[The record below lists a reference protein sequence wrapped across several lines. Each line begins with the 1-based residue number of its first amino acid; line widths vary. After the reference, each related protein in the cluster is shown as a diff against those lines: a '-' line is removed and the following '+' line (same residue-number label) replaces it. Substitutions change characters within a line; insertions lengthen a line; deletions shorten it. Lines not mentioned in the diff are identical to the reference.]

1 MSRLP
6 LYVAGGIL
14 AATTNATILATGGYL
29 TSHAPLVIALSAGVF
44 AGAVVIGSGR
54 IASKGLALAI
64 VAALVSGEAYNLVA
78 TGERL
83 VIAREAAQAP
93 LRDLAAKRQAAVYK
107 LAGLEASEP
116 TSARLRLAQATFADA
131 KAAVD
136 KEAKDIRCGKECKRK
151 QELADRAALDVKA
164 ALPEAVAEHAK
175 AIAAAKADVEANPVP
190 PSSTPFA
197 DRIGWAPWVLD
208 LVMAALL
215 SVGAN
220 GLAGA
225 LIAFGSHVP
234 AIPRIP
240 GNDLGVPGIVIPRNP
255 FPGNDPPTGGRRGRK
270 PDPRIVNFS
279 EAFREKHGRPPS
291 GSEIKS
297 YFPGIPTSTAYDYA
311 KRA

>member
-6 LYVAGGIL
+6 LYVGGGIL

-44 AGAVVIGSGR
+44 AGAVVIGSGK

-83 VIAREAAQAP
+83 VIAREASQAP
-93 LRDLAAKRQAAVYK
+93 LRELAAKRQAAIDRLK
-107 LAGLEASEP
+107 ALEAAEP
-116 TSARLRLAQATFADA
+116 SSARLALAQKALAEA
-131 KAAVD
+131 KAAVE

-151 QELADRAALDVKA
+151 QELADRAAADVKA
-164 ALPEAVAEHAK
+164 AIPDAVAEHA
-175 AIAAAKADVEANPVP
+175 AALSSAKAEVEANPVP
-190 PSSTPFA
+190 PSATPFA
-197 DRIGWAPWVLD
+197 DRLGVAPWVLD

-234 AIPRIP
+234 PLPGIP
-240 GNDLGVPGIVIPRNP
+240 GNAVPVPAMPIPGNP
-255 FPGNDPPTGGRRGRK
+255 FPGNDPPTGRRGRK

-279 EAFREKHGRPPS
+279 EKFRERHGRSPS

-297 YFPGIPTSTAYDYA
+297 YFPDLPTSTAYDYA